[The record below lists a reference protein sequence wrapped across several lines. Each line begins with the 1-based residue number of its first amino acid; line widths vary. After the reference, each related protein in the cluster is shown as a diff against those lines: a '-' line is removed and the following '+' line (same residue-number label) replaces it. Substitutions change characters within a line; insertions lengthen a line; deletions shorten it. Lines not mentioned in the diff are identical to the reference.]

1 MWKFQCKQY
10 DILKQQ
16 NLAECIVSFC
26 FFEEKYKYCGEIQ
39 TVKIFFARKSVS
51 QTEIALHVTAS
62 FRNRVLAKFSRQT
75 ISVLME

>member
-1 MWKFQCKQY
+1 MWKCQYKEY

-16 NLAECIVSFC
+16 NLAEFFVSFC
-26 FFEEKYKYCGEIQ
+26 SFEEKYKYCGEIQ
-39 TVKIFFARKSVS
+39 TVKIFARKSVS